1 MNREKKEKK
10 KKEEKEKE
18 KKKEGEEKKEEKK
31 EKDIEAWF
39 NDLTK
44 IIADSFISYQQLSVI
59 DKKRREKE
67 LLLKEGFFTFFEY
80 QQWFMLIIQLAKIFS
95 KKKKTQKRNIIT
107 LFDEII
113 KGEFSEQ
120 IKKLLITR
128 DHESKTIN
136 AEKSAFHDFKAL
148 SACGMS
154 FEDFIA
160 LTKGKGYRKIKT
172 CEEFIENIKKLKE
185 EFFPEEAQGT
195 KAIEIKEAIE
205 KVVTEQDKVYG
216 HSHIYSARA

>member
-95 KKKKTQKRNIIT
+95 KKQKKEQTQTQTQKRNI
-107 LFDEII
+107 
-113 KGEFSEQ
+113 
-120 IKKLLITR
+120 
-128 DHESKTIN
+128 
-136 AEKSAFHDFKAL
+136 
-148 SACGMS
+148 
-154 FEDFIA
+154 
-160 LTKGKGYRKIKT
+160 
-172 CEEFIENIKKLKE
+172 
-185 EFFPEEAQGT
+185 
-195 KAIEIKEAIE
+195 
-205 KVVTEQDKVYG
+205 
-216 HSHIYSARA
+216 